1 MKTMQFLWANLHF
14 SVSIYP
20 YPRLIDIIFPDETKT
35 ETQSA
40 YLKRTPDKMESVS
53 LENTK
58 AVPFNKGVVGRAIV
72 FSIIFFGWFTVPERP
87 TNVGYSRT
95 KAYCACSRC
104 GMGLG
109 FSFFNYEDMFIISH
123 LTYLP
128 FLMPH
133 RLS

>member
-1 MKTMQFLWANLHF
+1 MQFLWSNLHF

-20 YPRLIDIIFPDETKT
+20 YPRLIDIIFPEETKT

-40 YLKRTPDKMESVS
+40 YLKRTPDKIESVS

-58 AVPFNKGVVGRAIV
+58 AVPFNKGVGVVRSCFLSTFLDGLQCLSVLQIWVIVGQGPTVLAADV
-72 FSIIFFGWFTVPERP
+72 GWGWAF
-87 TNVGYSRT
+87 
-95 KAYCACSRC
+95 
-104 GMGLG
+104 
-109 FSFFNYEDMFIISH
+109 FFNYEDMFIISH